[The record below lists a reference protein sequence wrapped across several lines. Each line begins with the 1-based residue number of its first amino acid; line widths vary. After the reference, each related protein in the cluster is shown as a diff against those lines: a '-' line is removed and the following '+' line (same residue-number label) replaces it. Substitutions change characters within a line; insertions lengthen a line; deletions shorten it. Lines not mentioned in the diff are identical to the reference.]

1 MLKQFSIA
9 LGVLGCV
16 CLCCLTGCSK
26 IENKAEAPSNSTAA
40 PSTRST
46 QNTEATA
53 SSGATAPVVK
63 EEMPKGEG
71 QNEDITDELHTPAKG
86 SEERQAIMDALRA
99 GSNPNVVFVV
109 NYLKI
114 HNGWAWADVSPVEG
128 GRTAEGGPALLH
140 LQNGHWKVMNL
151 SNIPENPDD
160 PLEDT
165 SVTPEYIKKVRKA
178 FPKAPA
184 DIFPSA
190 Q

>member
-9 LGVLGCV
+9 LGVSG
-16 CLCCLTGCSK
+16 CLCLGCLTGCTK
-26 IENKAEAPSNSTAA
+26 VENKSEAPLNVTVA

-46 QNTEATA
+46 QNTGATA
-53 SSGATAPVVK
+53 SSGATAPVLK
-63 EEMPKGEG
+63 EETPTGEG
-71 QNEDITDELHTPAKG
+71 QNEDIADELHTPAKG
-86 SEERQAIMDALRA
+86 SAERQGIMDALRA
-99 GSNPNVVFVV
+99 GHNPGVVFAV
-109 NYLKI
+109 NYLKV
-114 HNGWAWADVSPVEG
+114 HNGWAWADVSPVED

-151 SNIPENPDD
+151 SGIPENPDD
-160 PLEDT
+160 PLEDV
-165 SVTPEYIKKVRKA
+165 SVTPAYIKKVRKA